1 MSTDNFNIA
10 GVLDDEEKTFMF
22 LAQHGDEESIL
33 KLISKYSASINTAAM
48 KYAPLYGFED
58 CYAEARCEF
67 IRRIMTTDAV
77 DTHKFR
83 TMLTTHLADA
93 VATRLNPY
101 GLSKR
106 QMGNVDYLPEF
117 ELLND
122 EVNNMT
128 TGDTEWELSL
138 KTQAVMAE
146 VLDDEEIE
154 VILRW
159 AESPNLSDEDLA
171 GDLGMSRRSFKR
183 QMSVAMAKLREN
195 L

>member
-1 MSTDNFNIA
+1 MDKNRIVATLESEEST
-10 GVLDDEEKTFMF
+10 LMF
-22 LAQHGDEESIL
+22 LAQHGDEESIM
-33 KLISKYSASINTAAM
+33 KLVNKYAAAINTAAQ
-48 KYAPLYGFED
+48 KYAATYGFED

-67 IRRIMTTDAV
+67 IRRVMTHPAD
-77 DTHKFR
+77 DTKGFR
-83 TMLTTHLADA
+83 TMLTSELADA

-101 GLSKR
+101 GLSRR

-128 TGDTEWELSL
+128 AGETDGELSL
-138 KTQAVMAE
+138 KTQAVMSE

-154 VILRW
+154 IILRW

-171 GDLGMSRRSFKR
+171 GDLGLSRRSFKR

>member
-1 MSTDNFNIA
+1 MDKSRIVATLEN
-10 GVLDDEEKTFMF
+10 EEATLMF
-22 LAQHGDEESIL
+22 LAQHGDEESVM
-33 KLISKYSASINTAAM
+33 KLVNKYAAAINTAAQ
-48 KYAPLYGFED
+48 KYADMYGFED

-67 IRRIMTTDAV
+67 IRRVLTHPAD
-77 DTHKFR
+77 DTKGFR
-83 TMLTTHLADA
+83 TMLTSELADA

-101 GLSKR
+101 GLSRR
-106 QMGNVDYLPEF
+106 QIGNVDYLPEF

-128 TGDTEWELSL
+128 TGENNWELSL

-146 VLDDEEIE
+146 VLDDEEID
-154 VILRW
+154 ILLRW
-159 AESPNLSDEDLA
+159 AESPNLSDTDLA
-171 GDLGMSRRSFKR
+171 SDLGMSRRSFKR